1 MKTKIKTGGENG
13 SRAKLTSLTCD
24 QAVILPRKQKKKENK
39 RTEVR
44 LEEICR
50 EIANLTLMLSL
61 LNLT

>member
-24 QAVILPRKQKKKENK
+24 QAVILPRKQKEKK